1 MYSCHV
7 FHRDVLIEQLMR
19 EIVELKQRIQELE
32 EQNSANLELIG
43 GLRQQLEQVTSI
55 YLSIH
60 LSIYLFI

>member
-1 MYSCHV
+1 
-7 FHRDVLIEQLMR
+7 MR